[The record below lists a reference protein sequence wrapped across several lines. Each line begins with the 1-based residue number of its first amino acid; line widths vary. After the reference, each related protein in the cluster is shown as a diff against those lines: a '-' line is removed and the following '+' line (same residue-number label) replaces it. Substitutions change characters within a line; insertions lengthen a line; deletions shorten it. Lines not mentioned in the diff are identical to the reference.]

1 MTRIIVSPRKLSFS
15 FLALFTLLVA
25 VASIAFGTIGSS
37 ASTVNEI
44 SDVLAGNKK
53 FSFHLNNIT
62 TFFNGEVTGQAIKTP
77 DDKVKEIKESPVFA
91 EFESWLNEHKS
102 KSFNDL
108 AEHNKAGEKL
118 AIERQRLFKE
128 LIQLDPKAALEKA
141 ISAENYKNL
150 PAFVVK
156 YSEKPISAYGD
167 LYVYVSDDIDPT
179 TRKMNGSHMEREVVI
194 GKSHY
199 KAIVYGRREAMTTKL
214 NIPLQGVL
222 TDDIFIVDEN
232 PFRQL
237 NTTEYESRAVDSAKM
252 SENGVVSEIGG
263 KLRYFSNQ
271 EEFENVLREQIEWES
286 KIGPER
292 PQENLSPEETASSWT
307 EGPKTVL
314 VIRVDFS
321 DKPGDPLDVENQ
333 RLTQSRA
340 QSLFTNE
347 INPFYVN
354 SSYNKTSMQ
363 ATVTP
368 LVRMPLPQSSYS
380 SSALL
385 SDARNAARAA
395 GYETNNFS
403 LDVVTFS
410 YTSRFGWAGQASV
423 GAKGS
428 LMNGFFYMEEV
439 SHELGHNYGLLHANL
454 WRTVD
459 GTTIGAGS
467 NVEYGDCFDV
477 MGACYGET
485 QHLHFNARYKRILDW
500 LSDADV
506 QTVSANGVYRIFA
519 QDSSSSGIRALKIRK
534 DATKN
539 YWIEFRQLFT
549 GNSYAMN
556 GAIIRWDY
564 LRGSLPETQLLD
576 MNPATTSRFDADS
589 PLVIGQSF
597 YDSDSQIRI
606 TVVGKGNTSPQSL
619 DVRVELNGGTTP
631 SPTPTVTP
639 TPPTSCAYSISPGS
653 QSFTATGGAGS
664 INVSTTSGCSWSAGT
679 SQNFVNILSG
689 NSGSGSGIVS
699 YSVGANTGVSARS
712 ATISIAGQIFTI
724 QQAGGTV
731 SGNNYTLVA
740 SPSTVAPGGQIAVTF
755 TAPVGSSSLDWIGLY
770 RVGAPN
776 TDYLDGGYTTGL
788 SSGVLNGNA
797 PSQTG
802 QYEFRYLLN
811 DGYTSVAT
819 SNTINVQAAPANCT
833 YSITSTNQ
841 SFGQGGGNGNFNI
854 TTGNSCAWT
863 AVSNASWL
871 AVTSGSSG
879 TGIGTINFIVLPNNG
894 SFRTGTIFVRGQTF
908 TVNQASGSVSAM
920 RTAFDFDGDGKADAS
935 VFRPSN
941 GGWYILNSTSG
952 FSSLQFGISTDK
964 LAPADYDGD
973 GRTDTAVFRS
983 GTWYLQRSQL
993 GFFALSFGNS
1003 TDIPMPADFDGDGR
1017 AEIVVFRPS
1026 NGGWYIYNLVNNQ
1039 FNVVQFGQIGD
1050 IPEAADYDGDSKAD
1064 VAVFRNGTWYIQR
1077 SRDGFTGF
1085 SFGQSGDKPIP
1096 ADYDGDGRTD
1106 IAVFRPDIRTWYI
1119 QGSRNGFT
1127 AVQFGLPSDKLA
1139 PADYDGDGKADVAIF
1154 RNGTWYIQTT
1164 TAGLTGIEFGTTADK
1179 PISGAFIP

>member
-1 MTRIIVSPRKLSFS
+1 MTRITVSPRKLSFS
-15 FLALFTLLVA
+15 FLALFTLLLA
-25 VASIAFGTIGSS
+25 VVSIAFGTIGSS
-37 ASTVNEI
+37 ASGVNKI
-44 SDVLAGNKK
+44 SDVLAGTKK
-53 FSFHLNNIT
+53 FSFRLNNIT
-62 TFFNGEVTGQAIKTP
+62 TFFNGENAVNTTETP
-77 DDKVKEIKESPVFA
+77 DDKIKNIKESPVFT
-91 EFESWLNEHKS
+91 EFESWINEYKS
-102 KSFNDL
+102 KNFNDL

-118 AIERQRLFKE
+118 AIERQKVFKE
-128 LIQLDPKAALEKA
+128 LSQLDPKLALEKA
-141 ISAENYKNL
+141 ISSENYKIL
-150 PAFVVK
+150 PSFVTK

-167 LYVYVSDDIDPT
+167 LYVYISDDIDPAT
-179 TRKMNGSHMEREVVI
+179 KKLTGSHTEREVVI
-194 GKSHY
+194 GKSRY

-214 NIPLQGVL
+214 NIPLQGVM
-222 TDDIFIVDEN
+222 TDDVMIVDEN

-237 NTTEYESRAVDSAKM
+237 KTAEYESRAVDSAKM
-252 SENGVVSEIGG
+252 SEQGVVSEIGG
-263 KLRYFSNQ
+263 ELRYFSNQ
-271 EEFENVLREQIEWES
+271 EEFENLFRGQIEWES

-292 PQENLSPEETASSWT
+292 PQENLAPEETASSWT

-340 QSLFTNE
+340 QSLFASE

-368 LVRMPLPQSSYS
+368 LLRMPQPQSNYS

-385 SDARNAARAA
+385 TDARNAASAA
-395 GYETNNFS
+395 GYETNNFN

-423 GAKGS
+423 GAKGN

-439 SHELGHNYGLLHANL
+439 SHELGHNYGLFHANL

-459 GTTIGAGS
+459 GTPSGPGS

-485 QHLHFNARYKRILDW
+485 QRLHFNARYKRVLDW

-506 QTVSANGVYRIFA
+506 QTVSASGVYRIFA

-534 DATKN
+534 DDTKN
-539 YWIEFRQLFT
+539 YWVEFRQLFT

-564 LRGSLPETQLLD
+564 PRGNVSETQLLD
-576 MNPATTSRFDADS
+576 MNPATTSRFDADA

-597 YDSDSQIRI
+597 YDSDSQVRI

-631 SPTPTVTP
+631 TPTPTVTP
-639 TPPTSCAYSISPGS
+639 TPTSCTYSISPGS
-653 QSFTATGGAGS
+653 QNFGAAGGAGS
-664 INVSTTSGCSWSAGT
+664 INVLTTSNCSWSAGT

-689 NSGSGSGIVS
+689 NSGAGNGTVS
-699 YSVGANTGVSARS
+699 YSVGANIGASARS
-712 ATISIAGQIFTI
+712 ATISIAGQIFTV
-724 QQAGGTV
+724 QQAAAPV
-731 SGNNYTLVA
+731 SGNNYTLNA
-740 SPSTVAPGGQIAVTF
+740 SPSVIAAGGQITVTF
-755 TAPVGSSSLDWIGLY
+755 TAPIGSSSLDWIGLY
-770 RVGAPN
+770 KVGTPN
-776 TDYLDGGYTTGL
+776 TAYLDGGYTRGL
-788 SSGVLNGNA
+788 TSGVLNGYA
-797 PSQTG
+797 PSEPG

-811 DGYTSVAT
+811 DGYTSVAN
-819 SNTINVQAAPANCT
+819 SNTISVQAAPVNCN
-833 YSITSTNQ
+833 YSITPVNQ
-841 SFGQGGGNGNFNI
+841 SYGAGGGTGNFNI

-863 AVSNASWL
+863 AISNASWIT
-871 AVTSGSSG
+871 VTGGNSG
-879 TGIGTINFIVLPNNG
+879 TGTGTINFTVLPNNN
-894 SFRTGTIFVRGQTF
+894 SFRTGTIVVGGQTF
-908 TVNQASGSVSAM
+908 TVNQSGGSVAPS
-920 RTAFDFDGDGKADAS
+920 RTAFDFDGDGRADAS

-941 GGWYILNSTSG
+941 GGWYLLNSTSG
-952 FSSLQFGISTDK
+952 FSSLQFGVSTDK

-973 GRTDTAVFRS
+973 GRTDIAVFRN
-983 GTWYLQRSQL
+983 GTWYLQRSQS
-993 GFFALSFGNS
+993 GFFALAFGNS

-1017 AEIVVFRPS
+1017 AEIAVFRPS

-1039 FNVVQFGQIGD
+1039 FNTMQFGQFGD
-1050 IPEAADYDGDSKAD
+1050 IPEAADFDGDGKAD
-1064 VAVFRNGTWYIQR
+1064 VAVFRSGTWYIQR

-1085 SFGQSGDKPIP
+1085 GFGQSGDKPIP
-1096 ADYDGDGRTD
+1096 ADYDGDGKTD
-1106 IAVFRPDIRTWYI
+1106 LAVFRPNDGTWYI
-1119 QGSRNGFT
+1119 QGSGNGFT
-1127 AVQFGLPSDKLA
+1127 AVQFGLPTDKLS
-1139 PADYDGDGKADVAIF
+1139 PADYDGDGKADIAVF
-1154 RNGTWYIQTT
+1154 RDGTWYIQTT
-1164 TAGLTGIEFGTTADK
+1164 TAGLTGIEFGMTADK